1 MSESQ
6 SLSAFRRSKGLL
18 PGLDTEDM
26 MLEDVVGVACTDLDL
41 PRSVASELT
50 AEGLSSTGVMVIDF
64 LVSISDPF
72 GMMLGTSWSEYSM
85 ELKVALMPLSLSTIG
100 DPTLSLVSSATLS
113 TLMDTWGR
121 VDCGGSGDV
130 GRKVRN
136 CDKVVGFQIK
146 LCYAMPLV
154 H

>member
-1 MSESQ
+1 
-6 SLSAFRRSKGLL
+6 
-18 PGLDTEDM
+18 
-26 MLEDVVGVACTDLDL
+26 
-41 PRSVASELT
+41 
-50 AEGLSSTGVMVIDF
+50 
-64 LVSISDPF
+64 
-72 GMMLGTSWSEYSM
+72 M

-136 CDKVVGFQIK
+136 CDKVV
-146 LCYAMPLV
+146 
-154 H
+154 